1 MSVQSKTKRS
11 RKRRTNN
18 LQADVVMRLFLHET
32 SVIRDLTKL
41 IQELDRKLEREFVS
55 FNQIGESIEKGN
67 VQIRDLLLEPMFRT
81 KRLAKVRS
89 QQRFDLARS
98 FSTQEEIGRLF
109 EARSDTISDLV
120 RRQHDLGR
128 VR

>member
-67 VQIRDLLLEPMFRT
+67 VQIRDLLLESMFRT